1 MATKAI
7 KQNSFSWEGIDK
19 RGQIVKGEISGP
31 SIAMAKAML
40 RRQGVNPTRV
50 RKKAKPLFFGG
61 GKTKIKPKDIAVF
74 SRQLSTMMNSGVPL
88 VQAFDIIGRGHANKG
103 MQSLMT
109 SIRTDIESGT
119 NLSDAL
125 RKHPFQFDDLF
136 CNLVSAGEHAG
147 ILDNILD
154 KIATY
159 KEKTEAIKG
168 KIKKAMFYPAA
179 VIVVAIIITIILM
192 VAVIPQF
199 AQMFSGFGAELPA
212 LTRLVINMSNFMQQW
227 WIVIVLSSIAGVYGL
242 VKLKKRSKPFNHFL
256 DRTILKL
263 PIFGQIFRKA
273 AIARYARTLSTMF
286 AAGVPLVEAMQSVSG
301 AVGNVIYGDAVLRM
315 RDEVATGTQLNVA
328 MRQTA
333 LFPNM
338 VTQMTAIGEEA
349 GSVDTM
355 LAKVADF
362 YEEEV
367 DNAVDGLSSLLEPI
381 IMVILGGLIG
391 GLVIAMY
398 LPIFQMGKIV
408 GGGG

>member
-1 MATKAI
+1 MASKTI
-7 KQNSFSWEGIDK
+7 KQNVFTWQGLDK
-19 RGQIVKGEISGP
+19 RGQIVKGETSGP
-31 SIAMAKAML
+31 SIAMVKAIL
-40 RRQGVNPTRV
+40 RRQGVNPTKV
-50 RKKAKPLFFGG
+50 RKKSKPLFGLG
-61 GKTKIKPKDIAVF
+61 EGSTRISAKDISIF
-74 SRQLSTMMNSGVPL
+74 SRQLSTMMDSGVPL
-88 VQAFDIIGRGHANKG
+88 VQSFDIIGKGHANKG
-103 MQSLMT
+103 MQVLMA
-109 SIRTDIESGT
+109 SIRTDIESGS

-125 RKHPFQFDDLF
+125 RKHPLYFDDLF

-154 KIATY
+154 KIAIY

-179 VIVVAIIITIILM
+179 VIVVAILITIILM

-199 AQMFSGFGAELPA
+199 AQMFSGFGADLPA
-212 LTRLVINMSNFMQQW
+212 PTRLVINMSNFMARW
-227 WIVIVLSSIAGVYGL
+227 WIAVILLMVASGYGFIQM
-242 VKLKKRSKPFNHFL
+242 KKRSRPFNNFL
-256 DRTILKL
+256 DRAILKV
-263 PIFGQIFRKA
+263 PIFGSIFRKA

-286 AAGVPLVEAMQSVSG
+286 AAGVPLVEAMESVSG
-301 AVGNVIYGDAVLRM
+301 AVGNVIYGDAILKM

-328 MRQTA
+328 MRKTN
-333 LFPNM
+333 LFPSM

-355 LAKVADF
+355 LGKVADF

-381 IMVILGGLIG
+381 IMVVIGGLIG
-391 GLVIAMY
+391 GMVIAMY

-408 GGGG
+408 GG